1 MAWTNSITFLFII
14 SLVFSANAQ
23 ESLWKTVN
31 GNSQQTVPSYS
42 GGLSPFPQKQKKV
55 EEISFEPVVEDVS
68 DVIEQAEKSNTL
80 SESERRK
87 VITTAIL
94 KDLKDF
100 LDEKE
105 VYVPTLAG
113 VVIDA
118 VIKSG
123 GKYKVFIEGVWLGV
137 GDTLSVPVKEATEA
151 LDLLDRL
158 EDISPEL
165 ALTVEEAVLTRT
177 DDKTEDEVA
186 ITEIKDD
193 IVIFKDSLGNVHEIN
208 FVKSPY

>member
-1 MAWTNSITFLFII
+1 MN
-14 SLVFSANAQ
+14 NA
-23 ESLWKTVN
+23 
-31 GNSQQTVPSYS
+31 
-42 GGLSPFPQKQKKV
+42 
-55 EEISFEPVVEDVS
+55 
-68 DVIEQAEKSNTL
+68 
-80 SESERRK
+80 
-87 VITTAIL
+87 
-94 KDLKDF
+94 DLKEF

-105 VYVPTLAG
+105 VYVPTLSG

-123 GKYKVFIEGVWLGV
+123 GKYTTFIDGVWLGV
-137 GDTLSVPVKEATEA
+137 GDVLSVPVKEAAEA